1 MFEMPKSFSRLFGI
15 IILKILESDYI
26 SWAIASVQ
34 AIAEFHFFDI
44 AMSPEMK
51 PKDYIP
57 MKCSTFKYDSYL
69 LWFTITNIVLR
80 NFWETGVPRIGDDFA
95 MGING
100 T

>member
-51 PKDYIP
+51 
-57 MKCSTFKYDSYL
+57 CSTFKYDSYL
-69 LWFTITNIVLR
+69 LWFTITNVVLR

-100 T
+100 S